1 MTTRLAFYLGR
12 RSDNASAKIGD
23 WLVCAVTR
31 SQFSHV
37 ELLAA
42 SAAAPPGTRLDGEP
56 YTGVV
61 ATMLSATVHDGEVR
75 EALRTLE
82 ADRWVV
88 VELPRSSQ
96 GPLAY
101 VRSRLGTPY
110 GWLDLLS
117 FLLPFRVSWS
127 GSDFCSEVVSAALGL
142 DKPWHTSPG
151 DLWDWAVQQPGAR
164 VVPDDELM
172 IPWSAANG

>member
-88 VELPRSSQ
+88 VELPSSSQ

-101 VRSRLGTPY
+101 VRSRLGVPY
-110 GWLDLLS
+110 GWFDLLS
-117 FLLPFRVSWS
+117 FLLPWRVSWS
-127 GSDFCSEVVSAALGL
+127 GSDFCSEVIATAFGL
-142 DKPWHTSPG
+142 PKPWRVSPG
-151 DLWDWAVQQPGAR
+151 ALYDWAMTQDGAR
-164 VVPDDELM
+164 IVPDDELRAR
-172 IPWSAANG
+172 WVAE

>member
-31 SQFSHV
+31 SKFSHV

-42 SAAAPPGTRLDGEP
+42 SAAAPPGTRLEGEP

-75 EALRTLE
+75 EALQTLE

-110 GWLDLLS
+110 GWFDLLS
-117 FLLPFRVSWS
+117 FLLPWRVSWS
-127 GSDFCSEVVSAALGL
+127 GSDFCSEVIANAFGL
-142 DKPWHTSPG
+142 PEPWRMSPG
-151 DLWDWAVQQPGAR
+151 ALYDWAMAQDGAR
-164 VVPDDELM
+164 IVPDEELR
-172 IPWSAANG
+172 IAWSA